1 MRKPASKNF
10 FTNHRTSFLL
20 IGLGLPLWFAVSWF
34 AIDQYQ
40 NYRFNTVLAEKS
52 QELEHDANN
61 LADGIKQ
68 RLQQLQG
75 IPQVVAQA
83 EPVIL
88 AIQRNDAQFISNSL
102 SVEDRKKLWSESTA
116 LAAINN
122 YLELVS
128 AKLGVET
135 VYVLNAQGDCIA
147 SSNLGKSDSFI
158 GSNFAQRQYFIAAN
172 EGKLGTQYAMG
183 RVSNIP
189 GLYFSSPIVAKGNIV
204 GVAVAKLNLSS
215 LSHWVN
221 QAEAFITDQYGV
233 VILAKDKA
241 NELRIVA
248 QATVDKLTVEERLAR
263 YKQSDFQPMRIE
275 PWPSN
280 YSNKLQRIQGI
291 NSPVLLTRRESA
303 DYDAKAYIA
312 LPLHRISEYTKQTT
326 WLLVFSAL
334 TGVLLLAGISM
345 RIEFNRNRRLTRRSE
360 LRKETLLSTT
370 LESTDEGILMVSHDG
385 QILSY
390 NSRFIEMWQVP
401 LDLIVKGQEAPLLEQ
416 VLEQLTDPQ
425 VFLEQVQR
433 LYSSDEEARDVL
445 HFKDGRVFTRFTRSL
460 FIDRERARIWCFK
473 DITEQ
478 THSQSALVES
488 EARFRELSAM
498 LRMLCDNVP
507 DMIWAKD
514 LEKRFIFTNKAVCA
528 QLLNA
533 TDTQEPIGKTDLF
546 FAQRERENHPDN
558 VQWHTFGEL
567 CQDSD
572 SVTLTNGK
580 PMQFDEYGNIQ
591 GEYLFLDV
599 RKAPF
604 INDAGETIGIVGSAR
619 DITQRKQ
626 TEEVLRAYAL
636 EIQQES
642 TLRKQMME
650 SMPGVFYMFD
660 QSGHFLAWNKNM
672 EIITQRTAQELEQ
685 THPLDLF
692 AEFEKEFVASRI
704 NQTFETGSAFVE
716 ASLVAKDGTATSFHL
731 TGLRIEFGGQSV
743 IIGTGVD
750 IPEQRR
756 SRARIDQL
764 AHYDQLTGLP
774 NRALLNERI
783 KYALGTSQRN
793 HQKLALLFMDLDH
806 FKNVNDS
813 LGHSIGD
820 ALLAQL
826 ANRLRSA
833 TREEDTVSRLG
844 GDEFILVLPDTD
856 ADGAAHVAEKLMEA
870 VALPYHIEQHELVTT
885 PSIGIAIYPDD
896 GLDFETLS
904 RCADVAMYR
913 AKQGGRNSFRFFTPE
928 MQAHSARKL
937 KLGNA
942 LRHALELDQM
952 HLLYQPQ
959 VSMQDGRVIGAEALL
974 RWQHPEFGMVS
985 PAEFIPIAED
995 SGLILSIGE
1004 WVLRTATRQLKSW
1017 MEDGMHGIT
1026 MAVNLSAVQF
1036 RNPQLPELITKILH
1050 DAHLPPQNLELELT
1064 EGAAMEK
1071 PAAAI
1076 AMMNKLH
1083 ELGVRMSI
1091 DDFGT
1096 GYSSLSYLKRF
1107 QVYKLKID
1115 QSFVRDITIDPED
1128 KAIVSAIISMANSL
1142 NMQVIAEGV
1151 ETAGQLSFLR
1161 LQGCD
1166 EVQGYYFSKPL
1177 TPEMFE
1183 EYTRK

>member
-1 MRKPASKNF
+1 MRKSASKKF
-10 FTNHRTSFLL
+10 CPGRITSLL
-20 IGLGLPLWFAVSWF
+20 LLGLGIPLWFALCWF
-34 AIDQYQ
+34 AVDQFQ
-40 NYRFNTVLAEKS
+40 NYRYKNVLAEKS
-52 QELEHDANN
+52 VELEHNADN
-61 LADGIKQ
+61 LVDSIKQ

-83 EPVIL
+83 ESVIQAL
-88 AIQRNDAQFISNSL
+88 QRNEVQFVANSL
-102 SVEDRKKLWSESTA
+102 SVEDRKKLWSESAA
-116 LAAINN
+116 LSATNH
-122 YLELVS
+122 YLSLVS
-128 AKLGVET
+128 AKLGVDT
-135 VYVLNAQGDCIA
+135 VYIMNAQGDCIA
-147 SSNLGKSDSFI
+147 SSNLGESDSFI
-158 GSNFAQRQYFIAAN
+158 GANFAEREYFTAAN
-172 EGKLGTQYAMG
+172 EGKLGMQYAVG
-183 RVSNIP
+183 WVSNIP
-189 GLYFSSPIVAKGNIV
+189 GLYFSSPIMAKGNIV
-204 GVAVAKLNLSS
+204 GVAVAKLNLSG

-221 QAEAFITDQYGV
+221 QADAFITDQYGV
-233 VILAKDKA
+233 VILAKEKS
-241 NELRIVA
+241 NELR
-248 QATVDKLTVEERLAR
+248 TVTDSTVNKLTPEERLAR
-263 YKQSDFQPMRIE
+263 YKIAEFQPLQIGR
-275 PWPSN
+275 WPSK
-280 YSNKLQRIQGI
+280 YSQILQRIKGI
-291 NSPVLLTRRESA
+291 DSPVLLTSRQPEE
-303 DYDAKAYIA
+303 YDTKAYIA
-312 LPLHRISEYTKQTT
+312 LPLHRIAEYEKQTT

-334 TGVLLLAGISM
+334 IGFLFFSGLAL
-345 RIEFNRNRRLTRRSE
+345 RIELNRNRKLTKQSE
-360 LRKETLLSTT
+360 LRKETLLRTT
-370 LESTDEGILMVSHDG
+370 LESTDEGILMVANDG
-385 QILSY
+385 RILLY
-390 NSRFIEMWQVP
+390 NNRFIELWQAP
-401 LDLIVKGQEAPLLEQ
+401 LDLLVKAQEAPLLDH

-425 VFLEQVQR
+425 AFLEQVQR

-445 HFKDGRVFTRFTRSL
+445 HFKDGRVFARFTRSL

-478 THSQSALVES
+478 IHSQSALVES
-488 EARFRELSAM
+488 EARFRDLSAM

-514 LEKRFIFTNKAVCA
+514 LEKRYIFTNKAICT

-533 TDTQEPIGKTDLF
+533 TDTQEPVGKTDQF
-546 FAQRERENHPDN
+546 FAQRERERHPDN
-558 VQWHTFGEL
+558 PHWHTFGEL

-572 SVTLTNGK
+572 SITLANGK
-580 PMQFDEYGNIQ
+580 TMQFDEYGNVK
-591 GEYLFLDV
+591 GDYLFLDV

-636 EIQQES
+636 DIQNES

-650 SMPGVFYMFD
+650 SLPGVFYMFD
-660 QSGHFLAWNKNM
+660 QSGHFLAWNKNF
-672 EIITQRTAQELEQ
+672 EHITQRSAQEMEHV
-685 THPLDLF
+685 HPLDFF
-692 AEFEKEFVASRI
+692 ADAEKELVASRI
-704 NQTFETGSAFVE
+704 GQTFESGASFVE
-716 ASLVAKDGTATSFHL
+716 ANLVAKDGTVTSFHL
-731 TGLRIEFGGQSV
+731 TGLKIEFDGQPV
-743 IIGTGVD
+743 LIGTGVD
-750 IPEQRR
+750 ITEQRR
-756 SRARIDQL
+756 SQARIDQL
-764 AHYDQLTGLP
+764 AHYDHLTGLP
-774 NRALLNERI
+774 NRALLNDRI
-783 KYALGTSQRN
+783 KYALGTSHRN
-793 HQKLALLFMDLDH
+793 QQKLALMFMDLDH

-820 ALLAQL
+820 ALLIQL
-826 ANRLRSA
+826 ANRLRSV

-856 ADGAAHVAEKLMEA
+856 ADGAAHVAEKLMET
-870 VALPYHIEQHELVTT
+870 VAQPYHIEQHELVTT

-913 AKQGGRNSFRFFTPE
+913 AKKSGRNSFRFFTPE
-928 MQAHSARKL
+928 MQAHSARNL
-937 KLGNA
+937 QLGNA
-942 LRHALELDQM
+942 LRHALELNQL

-959 VSMQDGRVIGAEALL
+959 VSLQEGRVIGAEALL
-974 RWQHPEFGMVS
+974 RWQHPEFGLVS

-995 SGLILSIGE
+995 SGLILPIGE
-1004 WVLRTATRQLKSW
+1004 WVLRTATGQLKQW
-1017 MEDGMHGIT
+1017 MDAGMPAIT

-1036 RNPQLPELITKILH
+1036 RNPQLPDLITAILR
-1050 DAHLPPQNLELELT
+1050 DANLPPQHLELELT
-1064 EGAAMEK
+1064 EGAAMEN

-1177 TPEMFE
+1177 TAELFAE
-1183 EYTRK
+1183 FTRK